1 MMASKSASA
10 MARGIVGLVIDGC
23 VRDADELEEMGF
35 PVFSAGLCI
44 RGTAKLFDGE
54 GSLAEPISIGEIT
67 INHGDL
73 VLGDEDGLAI
83 VPADQV
89 EGGIQK
95 SIEREAK
102 EDATKERLKTGE
114 TSMEIYGWDKE

>member
-1 MMASKSASA
+1 MGTSA

-35 PVFSAGLCI
+35 PVFSSGLCI
-44 RGTAKLFDGE
+44 RGTEKLFDGA
-54 GSLAEPISIGEIT
+54 GSLAEPITIGEIT

-73 VLGDEDGLAI
+73 VLGDEDGLVI
-83 VPADQV
+83 IPADQV
-89 EGGIQK
+89 EVGIQK
-95 SIEREAK
+95 SVERETK

-114 TSMEIYGWDKE
+114 TSMEIYGWDKN